1 MGEIKSAFELAMEK
15 VKQMEEPTEE
25 EKRQWKYVP
34 EGEKLAGRYLK
45 EKVNLLAELNNY
57 DEEVRKYIVGGA
69 SGILARN
76 ISLPVNDY
84 IKQTNKKAMDGL
96 KIIKSDKVAVENLFS
111 KIRYIFNH
119 YEEQGKQQKKQAY
132 ESLKADLGA
141 KIQQALQQQM
151 SPMMGAKIDVEKQPQ
166 FQQEWRKIQQ
176 QIDDQYISHLNEYIR
191 ELIDIS

>member
-1 MGEIKSAFELAMEK
+1 MSEIKSALEIAMEK
-15 VKQMEEPTEE
+15 VNQMDEATEE
-25 EKRQWKYVP
+25 EKLQWKYVP

-45 EKVNLLAELNNY
+45 EKVNLLSEMNNY
-57 DEEVRKYIVGGA
+57 SEEVRKFVINGA

-76 ISLPVNDY
+76 ISLPINDY
-84 IKQTNKKAMDGL
+84 IKQNNKKAMDGL
-96 KIIKSDKVAVENLFS
+96 KIIKSDKVSVENLFS

-119 YEEQGKQQKKQAY
+119 YDEQGEKQKKQAY
-132 ESLKADLGA
+132 ESLKADLGE

-191 ELIDIS
+191 ELIEIP

>member
-1 MGEIKSAFELAMEK
+1 MGEIKSALEIAMEK
-15 VKQMEEPTEE
+15 VNQMDEATEE
-25 EKRQWKYVP
+25 EKLQWKYTP

-57 DEEVRKYIVGGA
+57 EEEVRKYIINGA
-69 SGILARN
+69 TGILARN
-76 ISLPVNDY
+76 ISLPINDH
-84 IKQTNKKAMDGL
+84 IKQNNKKTMDGL

-119 YEEQGKQQKKQAY
+119 YAEQGEQQKKQAY
-132 ESLKADLGA
+132 ESLKADLGE

-166 FQQEWRKIQQ
+166 FQQEWRKVQQ
-176 QIDDQYISHLNEYIR
+176 QIDDQYNSHLNEYIR
-191 ELIDIS
+191 ELIEIP

>member
-1 MGEIKSAFELAMEK
+1 MGEIKSALEIAMEK
-15 VKQMEEPTEE
+15 VNQMDEATEE
-25 EKRQWKYVP
+25 EKLQWKYTP

-57 DEEVRKYIVGGA
+57 EEEVRKYIINGA
-69 SGILARN
+69 TGILARN
-76 ISLPVNDY
+76 ISLPINDH
-84 IKQTNKKAMDGL
+84 IKQNNKKAMDGL

-119 YEEQGKQQKKQAY
+119 YAEQGEQQKKQAY
-132 ESLKADLGA
+132 ESLKADLGE

-166 FQQEWRKIQQ
+166 FQQEWRKVQQ
-176 QIDDQYISHLNEYIR
+176 QIDDQYNSHLNEYIR
-191 ELIDIS
+191 ELIEIP